1 MICPEARAINGSNEH
16 KWKPGAGGGVGG
28 WPTTGLGLLGPKLS
42 PRESSGPRQG
52 TWCEAPGCRNRR
64 ESRGH
69 VQEQHEKAKVH
80 SSCGWWGALG
90 GGRKQNTFQGK

>member
-1 MICPEARAINGSNEH
+1 MARTSTNGSQEL
-16 KWKPGAGGGVGG
+16 GRGGVGG

-52 TWCEAPGCRNRR
+52 TWCKAPRGRNRR
-64 ESRGH
+64 ESRGQ
-69 VQEQHEKAKVH
+69 VQEQREKAEVH
-80 SSCGWWGALG
+80 SSCGRWGALG